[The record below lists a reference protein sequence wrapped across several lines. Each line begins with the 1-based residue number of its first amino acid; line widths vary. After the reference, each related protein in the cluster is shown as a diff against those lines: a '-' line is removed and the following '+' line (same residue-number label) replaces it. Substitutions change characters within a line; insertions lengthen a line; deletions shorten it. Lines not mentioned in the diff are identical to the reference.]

1 MLLASHWLKPD
12 NPALSLAES
21 WWSSPLIGDYVQV
34 TRPVCHTTWV
44 QEVVT
49 KPVMVRWC
57 MEEEEMEP
65 DYDEHEEEEEINT
78 IEDNGPL
85 LDARLLWE
93 DL

>member
-1 MLLASHWLKPD
+1 MSLASDWPSQD
-12 NPALSLAES
+12 NPALSLVK
-21 WWSSPLIGDYVQV
+21 SSPLIAACVQV

-57 MEEEEMEP
+57 MEKEEEELE
-65 DYDEHEEEEEINT
+65 YDEHEEEEEINT

-93 DL
+93 NL

>member
-1 MLLASHWLKPD
+1 M
-12 NPALSLAES
+12 
-21 WWSSPLIGDYVQV
+21 QV

-57 MEEEEMEP
+57 MEKEEEEELE
-65 DYDEHEEEEEINT
+65 YDEHKEGEEEEINT

>member
-1 MLLASHWLKPD
+1 M
-12 NPALSLAES
+12 
-21 WWSSPLIGDYVQV
+21 QV

-57 MEEEEMEP
+57 MEKEEKEEEEELE
-65 DYDEHEEEEEINT
+65 YDEHKEGEEEEINT

>member
-1 MLLASHWLKPD
+1 M
-12 NPALSLAES
+12 
-21 WWSSPLIGDYVQV
+21 QV

-57 MEEEEMEP
+57 MEKEEKLEYDEDEEEEK
-65 DYDEHEEEEEINT
+65 EEEEINT